1 MSVPKTTRAWILSNP
16 PTDMPDDS
24 TFKLVE
30 QDLNELKDG
39 EVLVKTTYLSNDPA
53 QRGWIQKG
61 VIADRMY
68 FPPVELNAPMSSFGI
83 ATVIESKAADFPKGS
98 LVNCLT
104 NWREYAVIDTTLG
117 APYVTK
123 VESIPGIKETH
134 FLGALGLTA

>member
-1 MSVPKTTRAWILSNP
+1 MQTFVVELSPTGLTFVCRITNHHGTLEILYNHPCPTTTTLSLSTHLSFSSSIDISPILTITMSAPKSGRAWILSNP

-61 VIADRMY
+61 VIA
-68 FPPVELNAPMSSFGI
+68 
-83 ATVIESKAADFPKGS
+83 
-98 LVNCLT
+98 
-104 NWREYAVIDTTLG
+104 
-117 APYVTK
+117 
-123 VESIPGIKETH
+123 
-134 FLGALGLTA
+134 

>member
-1 MSVPKTTRAWILSNP
+1 MQTFAVDFSLIGLTFACRITNHHGTLDFVYNHPCTTTTSSLSTHLSFFLSIDLSARLIITMSVPKTTRAWVLSNP

-61 VIADRMY
+61 VIA
-68 FPPVELNAPMSSFGI
+68 
-83 ATVIESKAADFPKGS
+83 
-98 LVNCLT
+98 
-104 NWREYAVIDTTLG
+104 
-117 APYVTK
+117 
-123 VESIPGIKETH
+123 
-134 FLGALGLTA
+134 